1 MVTYSNEMFL
11 SKATVLTFI
20 KVQNIQTHLLLF
32 DGETRLHVTFLHNY
46 CLNIYHN
53 TCKIFS
59 IVGIETKSLKIV
71 EFQSMIIK

>member
-32 DGETRLHVTFLHNY
+32 DWETLLHVTYLHNY
-46 CLNIYHN
+46 CLNIYQIHV
-53 TCKIFS
+53 KIFS
-59 IVGIETKSLKIV
+59 IVGIETKPLKIV
-71 EFQSMIIK
+71 EFRA